1 MTSTGRAPVRHR
13 DASLTGRA
21 KVISA
26 AMWRRLCRSVIDW
39 YRPQTGP
46 VIGLDERVRY
56 VRVAISI
63 GLVVGFLFS
72 LFNLMT
78 EGMLALGSTELAVV
92 LFLLIPAAFV
102 SRVPAWV
109 AVSERLVILAS
120 MVIFGAL
127 IVLGGIEGTG
137 IFWVFTVPF
146 LAFFLK
152 DQKRAWLCSFGF
164 WVVAAIYLTWVS
176 PLVAFAHHYSPV
188 VKTHFLL
195 SFAFYVLVAAAF
207 NHIRT
212 RYESQLRRGKLQAEA
227 AVRAKSRF
235 LAAASHDLR
244 QPAHALGLFVAR
256 LSQLPHDAA
265 TQALVSGVDA
275 SVRGL
280 QQMLDYFFDYS
291 RLDTPSMKITASA
304 FPIEGVFEQLRI
316 GFASQAAAKGLRMH
330 IRDSPVWVQ
339 SDPGVLHRVLLNLVS
354 NALQY
359 THEGGVLVACRP
371 ARDPRFVRI
380 EVWDSGIGIAP
391 EHHEVVFSE
400 FFQVENPERDRS
412 KGIGLGL
419 SIVDRSCRLLN
430 HPLVMRSQ
438 PGVGTRFSLRLPV
451 AGVRPP
457 AGAPLLA
464 DVLAAEELTGLQVL
478 VVEDDVLSGAALEG
492 LLVTWGCKVRLVRDA
507 HLACLL
513 VQQGSRPDFVISDYR
528 LPGAHHGIDAIRL
541 LRQMV
546 GGDLSA
552 CLVSGDMDER
562 VKQDAAES
570 GLVLLQKPVRPAK
583 LRSVLRHFVQ
593 SRVGESGGLDLS

>member
-1 MTSTGRAPVRHR
+1 MWSRF
-13 DASLTGRA
+13 
-21 KVISA
+21 
-26 AMWRRLCRSVIDW
+26 WRRVVDW
-39 YRPQTGP
+39 HRPQTGQ
-46 VIGLDERVRY
+46 VIGVDERVRY
-56 VRVAISI
+56 VRVTISI
-63 GLVVGFLFS
+63 GIVVGFLFS
-72 LFNLMT
+72 LFNLLT
-78 EGMLALGSTELAVV
+78 DGMLALGLTELAVV
-92 LFLLIPAAFV
+92 IVLLIPAAFI

-109 AVSERLVILAS
+109 GVAERLVILAS

-127 IVLGGIEGTG
+127 IVFGGIEGTG

-152 DQKRAWLCSFGF
+152 DQKRAWLCSLAF
-164 WVVAAIYLTWVS
+164 WGGAAVYLFWVS
-176 PLVAFAHHYSPV
+176 PLLAFAHHYSPV

-212 RYESQLRRGKLQAEA
+212 LYESQLRQGKLQAEA

-256 LSQLPHDAA
+256 LSQLPHDAR
-265 TQALVSGVDA
+265 TQELVTGVDA

-280 QQMLDYFFDYS
+280 QQMLDDFFDYS
-291 RLDTPSMKITASA
+291 RLDAPSMKVTTSA
-304 FPIEGVFEQLRI
+304 FPIERVFEQLRI
-316 GFASQAAAKGLRMH
+316 GFSSQAAAKGLRLH
-330 IRDSPVWVQ
+330 LRASPVWVQ

-359 THEGGVLVACRP
+359 TQEGSVLVACRP

-391 EHHEVVFSE
+391 EHHEAVFSE

-419 SIVDRSCRLLN
+419 SIVDRSCRLLS

-438 PGVGTRFSLRLPV
+438 PGMGTRFSLRVPM
-451 AGVRPP
+451 ASVRPSTRV
-457 AGAPLLA
+457 PLLA
-464 DVLAAEELTGLQVL
+464 DVLAAEQLTGLQVL
-478 VVEDDVLSGAALEG
+478 VVEDDVLSGTALEG
-492 LLVTWGCKVRLVRDA
+492 LLVTWGCKVRLARDA

-513 VQQGSRPDFVISDYR
+513 VQKGARPDVVISDYR
-528 LPGAHHGIDAIRL
+528 LPGIHNGIDTIRL
-541 LRQMV
+541 LREAV
-546 GGDLSA
+546 GGNLAA
-552 CLVSGDMDER
+552 CLVSGDMDDR
-562 VKQDAAES
+562 VKQDAAGS

-593 SRVGESGGLDLS
+593 SRVSNADDLTTP

>member
-1 MTSTGRAPVRHR
+1 MAGQ
-13 DASLTGRA
+13 A
-21 KVISA
+21 KVIGA
-26 AMWRRLCRSVIDW
+26 GLWRRVRRGVVGW
-39 YRPQTGP
+39 YRPQTDQ
-46 VIGLDERVRY
+46 VSGLDERVRH

-72 LFNLMT
+72 LFNLLT
-78 EGMLALGSTELAVV
+78 EGMMTLGMTELAVV

-127 IVLGGIEGTG
+127 VVFGGIEGTG

-152 DQKRAWLCSFGF
+152 DQRRAWFCSLGF
-164 WVVAAIYLTWVS
+164 WVAAAIYLIWIS
-176 PLVAFAHHYSPV
+176 PLLAFAHYYSPV

-195 SFAFYVLVAAAF
+195 SLVFYVLVAAAF

-212 RYESQLRRGKLQAEA
+212 LYESQLREGKLQAEA
-227 AVRAKSRF
+227 AVAAKSRF

-256 LSQLPHDAA
+256 LSQLPHDAG
-265 TQALVSGVDA
+265 TQELVTGVDA

-280 QQMLDYFFDYS
+280 QQMLDDFFDYS
-291 RLDTPSMKITASA
+291 RLDAPSMKVTTSA
-304 FPIEGVFEQLRI
+304 FPIERVFEQLRI
-316 GFASQAAAKGLRMH
+316 GFSSQAAAKGLRLH
-330 IRDSPVWVQ
+330 LRTSPAWVQ
-339 SDPGVLHRVLLNLVS
+339 SDQGVLHRVLLNLVS

-359 THEGGVLVACRP
+359 TQEGSVLVACRP
-371 ARDPRFVRI
+371 ARDPHFVRI

-391 EHHEVVFSE
+391 KHHEAIFSE
-400 FFQVENPERDRS
+400 FFQVENPQRDRS

-419 SIVDRSCRLLN
+419 SIVDRSCRLLG

-438 PGVGTRFSLRLPV
+438 PGMGTRFSLRVP
-451 AGVRPP
+451 AAAVRPGP
-457 AGAPLLA
+457 RAPLLA

-492 LLVTWGCKVRLVRDA
+492 LLVTWGCKVKLARDA

-513 VQQGSRPDFVISDYR
+513 VQQGTRPDFIISDYR
-528 LPGAHHGIDAIRL
+528 LPGIHNGIDTIRL
-541 LRQMV
+541 LREAV
-546 GGDLSA
+546 GENLAS
-552 CLVSGDMDER
+552 CLISGDMDER
-562 VKQDAAES
+562 VKQDAAVS
-570 GLVLLQKPVRPAK
+570 GLLLLQKPVRPAK

-593 SRVGESGGLDLS
+593 SRTHDAGGMDRP